1 MIPKLF
7 FGRDGDSILPFRLW
21 LLGLTTFWCVCGA
34 SLGFC
39 PSTTTFN
46 LRRSPGRRQTVTDS
60 SCRRS
65 SIALVTKRSS
75 ILLSTYG
82 DGEPSDYDTDDLGA
96 PTRQVTVDRNA
107 EDESIR
113 ESLKRELLLLS
124 SVTNRGEY
132 ATLDEQNALV
142 DLVTQL
148 EALNP
153 TENPASN
160 AMGEWDLCLSS
171 TQFFR
176 SSPFFQS
183 IRIAAGNSNRQ
194 IVENGFDLHDR
205 ATSSSRV
212 GRVRQQVT
220 SSELRSEVDLE
231 VGFVPGIPLR
241 LRGTVVT
248 VASLRV
254 LPPETWEVKI
264 TTTSVK
270 SSNIP
275 FINELL
281 DDPKLVLPVGDF
293 YSSVMGETP
302 AVPFRTFYVDESLR
316 ITRDVDD
323 NFFVF
328 TRA

>member
-1 MIPKLF
+1 M
-7 FGRDGDSILPFRLW
+7 
-21 LLGLTTFWCVCGA
+21 CGP
-34 SLGFC
+34 SLGFR
-39 PSTTTFN
+39 PSTAT
-46 LRRSPGRRQTVTDS
+46 LRSDGRQQLPPHRPAADS
-60 SCRRS
+60 CCRGS
-65 SIALVTKRSS
+65 AAIALAKTSR
-75 ILLSTYG
+75 LLSTYG
-82 DGEPSDYDTDDLGA
+82 DGEPSDYDTDDLRA
-96 PTRQVTVDRNA
+96 STRQVTVDVKE
-107 EDESIR
+107 EDEIIR
-113 ESLKRELLLLS
+113 GSLKSELLLLS

-153 TENPASN
+153 TESPASN
-160 AMGEWDLCLSS
+160 AWGEWDLCLSS

-183 IRIAAGNSNRQ
+183 IRIAAGGDNRQ

-205 ATSSSRV
+205 ATSASRV
-212 GRVRQQVT
+212 GRVRQHVT
-220 SSELRSEVDLE
+220 PTELRSEVDLE

-248 VASLRV
+248 VATLKV
-254 LPPETWEVKI
+254 VPPEAWEVKI

-275 FINELL
+275 FLNEVL

-293 YSSVMGETP
+293 YASVLGKTP
-302 AVPFRTFYVDESLR
+302 TVPFRTFYVDETLR